1 MSSSSYDFVIVG
13 GGVAGLVVA
22 SRLSE
27 DPTKSVIILEAGN
40 DHREDPRVKTPGF
53 YPVLL
58 GSELDWGFQSEP
70 QVCIVHQEKVRKL
83 IHIKEYSEWKIYQY
97 LPRQGRGWLK
107 CDQCPRIRASIKE
120 AYRRLGDTGE

>member
-1 MSSSSYDFVIVG
+1 MSLYSYDFVVVG

-27 DPTKSVIILEAGN
+27 DPTKNVIILEAGN

-70 QVCIVHQEKVRKL
+70 QVCMFHQEKMRKL
-83 IHIKEYSEWKIYQY
+83 IPIKEYSEWKIY
-97 LPRQGRGWLK
+97 
-107 CDQCPRIRASIKE
+107 
-120 AYRRLGDTGE
+120 